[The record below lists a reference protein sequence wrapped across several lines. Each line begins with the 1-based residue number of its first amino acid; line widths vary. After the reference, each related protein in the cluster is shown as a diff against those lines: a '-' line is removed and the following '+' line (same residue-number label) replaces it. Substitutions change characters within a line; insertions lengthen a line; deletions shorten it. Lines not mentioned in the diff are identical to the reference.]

1 MSGLFRVGGKIVS
14 IVTERRFLRAA
25 GAAIQA
31 RLAESGGMTR
41 VEGSEIACVV
51 ASVIGS
57 SLNCLL
63 LLDEKGDI
71 LEFNRSAEEAY
82 GYFRSELLGK
92 PIWSLIDRN
101 PSREEDEDALHA
113 YIAAGD
119 STAGLR
125 VVVDVRMKSGDV
137 VPLEISVTSLVIGG
151 ERRFLLSPRDLS
163 ARRANDELAES
174 SRRLELAVDGAKLGT
189 WTFDMATGRTWYS
202 DRSKAMYGLPADAEM
217 STAAIRASVHPDHW
231 EEVSDPY
238 LHGFTQDRV
247 EVEYRVCCPDG
258 STRWI
263 YSLGALNRDS
273 DGVAHSVSGIH
284 LDITDR
290 KRAEEE
296 RDEARRALDLAVEGA
311 GLGLWSVDP
320 ATGAVWHSETSRR
333 LWGMDLDMPIDAAT
347 LRDYIHPDDWET
359 VREPYRLGFPE
370 ETVSLEH
377 RVIWPNGEVRWL
389 HALGQAQRDSTGA
402 VTMVTGIHL
411 DITDR
416 KRGEAELAETRRQF
430 ELAVEGANLGLWTID
445 PRTGETWY
453 SARSRELYG
462 VDGEMHLDGTT
473 LKAFIHPEDWDVVV
487 EAARS
492 GFPNDAVSLEHRV
505 IWPNGE
511 TRWVHSLGTVVR
523 DSEGEATLVTGIHVD
538 ITDRKR
544 AESELARSRDALH
557 QSEKLAAL
565 GSLLAGVSHELNN
578 PLAAIVGQAEM
589 LQEDSVGTPFEV
601 RGKKIGAAAE
611 RCARIVQTFLAMARQ
626 KDAQRSLVDLNDVV
640 ATALDITDYGLRT
653 AGIGVRVTLGSMLPK
668 VLGDRDQL
676 HQVLVNLIVNAQH
689 AMQGGE
695 AFDKTL
701 TVRTS
706 VSHSGE
712 VLLDVTDTGPG
723 VPEKLKGRIFDP
735 FFTTKPQ
742 GVGTG
747 VGLSF
752 SHGIV
757 EAHGGTIVL
766 EPSRRGAHFRIAL
779 PATAESDP
787 VAVPIAAET
796 AAESGAGGKALVVE
810 DEADVADTL
819 RELLEREGYRVTVA
833 GDGAAALMAIDR
845 GEYDLIVSDLR
856 MPGVSGPDLH
866 ARLAETKPHLI
877 GRMGFVTG
885 DTLGSSMDDFLRG
898 CGRPV
903 LEKPFTKVGVRCLIA
918 SILQPRVDA

>member
-1 MSGLFRVGGKIVS
+1 M
-14 IVTERRFLRAA
+14 E
-25 GAAIQA
+25 
-31 RLAESGGMTR
+31 
-41 VEGSEIACVV
+41 EGEIACVV
-51 ASVIGS
+51 ASVISS

-63 LLDEKGDI
+63 LLDEKGEI
-71 LEFNRSAEEAY
+71 LEFNRAAEEAY
-82 GYFRSELLGK
+82 GYFRSEVVGK

-101 PSREEDEDALHA
+101 ASREEDEDALEA
-113 YIAAGD
+113 YIEGGDAA
-119 STAGLR
+119 TGLR
-125 VVVDVRMKSGDV
+125 VVVDVRMKSGEI

-151 ERRFLLSPRDLS
+151 RRRFLLSPRDLS
-163 ARRANDELAES
+163 ARQANDELAES
-174 SRRLELAVDGAKLGT
+174 SRRLELAVEGAKLGT
-189 WTFDMATGRTWYS
+189 WTFDMETGRTWYS
-202 DRSKAMYGLPADAEM
+202 DRSKAMYGLAPDAEM

-238 LHGFTQDRV
+238 LNGFNEDRV

-273 DGVAHSVSGIH
+273 DGIARSVSGIH

-290 KRAEEE
+290 KRAEDE

-320 ATGAVWHSETSRR
+320 GTGVVWHSETSRR

-347 LRDYIHPDDWET
+347 LKDYIHPEDWET
-359 VREPYRLGFPE
+359 VREPYREGFPE

-377 RVIWPNGEVRWL
+377 RVIWPGGEVRWL
-389 HALGQAQRDSTGA
+389 HALGQAQRDSSGT

-473 LKAFIHPEDWDVVV
+473 LKAFIHPDDWDVVV
-487 EAARS
+487 EAARN

-523 DSEGEATLVTGIHVD
+523 DSEGEAILVTGIHVD

-544 AESELARSRDALH
+544 AEQELAVSREALH
-557 QSEKLAAL
+557 QSEKLVAL

-589 LQEDSVGTPFEV
+589 LQEDSVGTAFEV
-601 RGKKIGAAAE
+601 RGKKIAAAAE

-640 ATALDITDYGLRT
+640 ATALEIAEYGLRT
-653 AGIGVRVTLGSMLPK
+653 TGISVRVTLGSMLPK

-689 AMQGGE
+689 AMQSGA

-706 VSHSGE
+706 VSQSGE
-712 VLLDVTDTGPG
+712 VLLDVTDTGAG

-757 EAHGGTIVL
+757 EAHGGTITL

-779 PATAESDP
+779 PAAASESGP

-796 AAESGAGGKALVVE
+796 VAETARGGGRALVVE
-810 DEADVADTL
+810 DEADVAETL
-819 RELLEREGYRVTVA
+819 RELLEREGYEVTVA
-833 GDGAAALMAIDR
+833 GNGSAALMALDR
-845 GEYDLIVSDLR
+845 GEYDLILSDLR

-877 GRMGFVTG
+877 ERMGFVTG
-885 DTLGSSMDDFLRG
+885 DTLGSSMDDFLRA

-903 LEKPFTKVGVRCLIA
+903 LEKPFSKVGVRCLIA
-918 SILQPRVDA
+918 SILQPKVEA

>member
-1 MSGLFRVGGKIVS
+1 MK
-14 IVTERRFLRAA
+14 
-25 GAAIQA
+25 
-31 RLAESGGMTR
+31 R
-41 VEGSEIACVV
+41 VEEGEIACVV
-51 ASVIGS
+51 ASVISS

-71 LEFNRSAEEAY
+71 LEFNRAAEEAY
-82 GYFRSELLGK
+82 GYFRTEVVGK

-101 PSREEDEDALHA
+101 PSREEDEDALEV
-113 YIAAGD
+113 YIESGD
-119 STAGLR
+119 STTGLR

-174 SRRLELAVDGAKLGT
+174 SRRLELAVEGAKLGT
-189 WTFDMATGRTWYS
+189 WTFDMETGRTWYS

-217 STAAIRASVHPDHW
+217 STAAIRDSVHPDHW
-231 EEVSDPY
+231 QEVSDPY

-273 DGVAHSVSGIH
+273 EGIARNVSGIH

-296 RDEARRALDLAVEGA
+296 RDDARRTLDLAVEGA

-320 ATGAVWHSETSRR
+320 GTGAVWHSETSRR
-333 LWGMDLDMPIDAAT
+333 LWGMDPDMPIDAAT
-347 LRDYIHPDDWET
+347 LREYIHPEDWEL
-359 VREPYRLGFPE
+359 VRDPYREGFPK

-377 RVIWPNGEVRWL
+377 RVIWPTGEVRWL
-389 HALGQAQRDSTGA
+389 HALGQARRDSSGT

-416 KRGEAELAETRRQF
+416 KRSEAELAETRRQF

-453 SARSRELYG
+453 SARSRALYG

-473 LKAFIHPEDWDVVV
+473 LKAFIHPEDWDVVL
-487 EAARS
+487 ESARS
-492 GFPNDAVSLEHRV
+492 GFPGDSVSLEHRV
-505 IWPNGE
+505 IWPNGD

-523 DSEGEATLVTGIHVD
+523 DGDGEAALVTGIHVD

-544 AESELARSRDALH
+544 AEQELARSRDALH

-589 LQEDSVGTPFEV
+589 LQEDSVGTVFEI
-601 RGKKIGAAAE
+601 RGKKIAAAAE

-626 KDAQRSLVDLNDVV
+626 RDAQRSLVDLNDVV
-640 ATALDITDYGLRT
+640 ATALEIAEYGLRT

-668 VLGDRDQL
+668 VFGDRDQL

-689 AMQGGE
+689 AMQGSE
-695 AFDKTL
+695 AFDKTV

-706 VSHSGE
+706 VSQSGE
-712 VLLDVTDTGPG
+712 VLLDVTDTGTG
-723 VPEKLKGRIFDP
+723 VPEKLRGRIFDP

-757 EAHGGTIVL
+757 EAHGGTITL

-779 PATAESDP
+779 PAAAESGL
-787 VAVPIAAET
+787 VAVPIATET
-796 AAESGAGGKALVVE
+796 AAEATPGGRALVVE
-810 DEADVADTL
+810 DESDVAETL
-819 RELLEREGYRVTVA
+819 RELLEREGYKVTVA
-833 GDGAAALMAIDR
+833 GDGAQALMAIDR
-845 GEYDLIVSDLR
+845 GEFDLILSDLR

-877 GRMGFVTG
+877 DRMGFVTG

-903 LEKPFTKVGVRCLIA
+903 LEKPFSKIGVRCLIA
-918 SILQPRVDA
+918 SILQPKVDA

>member
-1 MSGLFRVGGKIVS
+1 
-14 IVTERRFLRAA
+14 
-25 GAAIQA
+25 
-31 RLAESGGMTR
+31 MTR

-51 ASVIGS
+51 ASVISS

-71 LEFNRSAEEAY
+71 LEYNRSAEEAY
-82 GYFRSELLGK
+82 GYFRTEVIGK
-92 PIWSLIDRN
+92 PIWSLVERN
-101 PSREEDEDALHA
+101 ASREEDEDALHA
-113 YIAAGD
+113 YIAGGD
-119 STAGLR
+119 STTGLR

-174 SRRLELAVDGAKLGT
+174 SRRLELAVEGAKLGT
-189 WTFDMATGRTWYS
+189 WTFDMETGRTWYS

-217 STAAIRASVHPDHW
+217 STAAIQAAVHPDHW
-231 EEVSDPY
+231 AEVSEPY
-238 LHGFTQDRV
+238 LNGFTQDRV

-263 YSLGALNRDS
+263 YSLGALNPDP
-273 DGVAHSVSGIH
+273 DGTARSVSGIH

-290 KRAEEE
+290 KRAEDE
-296 RDEARRALDLAVEGA
+296 RDEARRALDLAVDGA

-320 ATGAVWHSETSRR
+320 GTGAVWHSETSRR
-333 LWGMDLDMPIDAAT
+333 LWGMDPDMPIDAAT
-347 LRDYIHPDDWET
+347 LRDYIHPDDWES

-377 RVIWPNGEVRWL
+377 RVIWPTGEVRWL
-389 HALGQAQRDSTGA
+389 HALGQAQRDSSGA

-523 DSEGEATLVTGIHVD
+523 DSEGEAILVTGIHVD

-544 AESELARSRDALH
+544 AEQELARSRDALH

-589 LQEDSVGTPFEV
+589 LQEDSVGTPFEL
-601 RGKKIGAAAE
+601 RGQKIGAAAE

-640 ATALDITDYGLRT
+640 ATALEITEYGLRT
-653 AGIGVRVTLGSMLPK
+653 AGIGARVTLGSMLPK

-706 VSHSGE
+706 VSQSGE

-779 PATAESDP
+779 PPATESEP

-796 AAESGAGGKALVVE
+796 AAESAAGGKALVVE

-833 GDGAAALMAIDR
+833 GDGSAALMTLDR
-845 GEYDLIVSDLR
+845 GEFDLIISDLR

-877 GRMGFVTG
+877 ERMGFVTG

>member
-1 MSGLFRVGGKIVS
+1 MSVAGRIGDGMGK
-14 IVTERRFLRAA
+14 
-25 GAAIQA
+25 
-31 RLAESGGMTR
+31 
-41 VEGSEIACVV
+41 VEQGDIACVV
-51 ASVIGS
+51 ASVISS

-71 LEFNRSAEEAY
+71 LEFNRAAEEAY
-82 GYFRSELLGK
+82 GYSAKEMVGR
-92 PIWSLIDRN
+92 PVWNLIVPN
-101 PSREEDEDALHA
+101 HSREEDEDALRE
-113 YIAAGD
+113 YIAQGNA
-119 STAGLR
+119 TRGLR
-125 VVVDVRMKSGDV
+125 VIIDVRMKSCEV

-151 ERRFLLSPRDLS
+151 KRRFLLSPRDLT
-163 ARRANDELAES
+163 AKRANDELAES

-189 WTFDMATGRTWYS
+189 WTFDMETGRTWYS
-202 DRSKAMYGLPADAEM
+202 DRSKAMYGLPADTEM
-217 STAAIRASVHPDHW
+217 STSVIRDAIHPDHW
-231 EEVSDPY
+231 EEVSEPY
-238 LHGFTQDRV
+238 LNGFTQDRV
-247 EVEYRVCCPDG
+247 EVEYRVVCPDG
-258 STRWI
+258 SVRWI
-263 YSLGALNRDS
+263 YSLGALNRDAT
-273 DGVAHSVSGIH
+273 GVARSVSGIH

-296 RDEARRALDLAVEGA
+296 RDEARRQLDLAVEGA

-320 ATGAVWHSETSRR
+320 STGAVWHSDTSRR
-333 LWGMDLDMPIDAAT
+333 LYGMDPDMPIDAAT
-347 LRDYIHPDDWET
+347 LKDYIHPDDWEM
-359 VREPYRLGFPE
+359 VRAPYREGFPE

-377 RVIWPNGEVRWL
+377 RVVWPNGEVRWL
-389 HALGQAQRDSTGA
+389 HALGQAQRDSSGA
-402 VTMVTGIHL
+402 VEMVTGIHL

-416 KRGEAELAETRRQF
+416 KRGEQELAETRRQF
-430 ELAVEGANLGLWTID
+430 ELAVEGANLGLWTVD
-445 PRTGETWY
+445 PKTGETWY

-462 VDGEMHLDGTT
+462 VDGDMHLDGSS
-473 LKAFIHPEDWDVVV
+473 LKAFIHPDDWDMVA
-487 EAARS
+487 ESARN
-492 GFPNDAVSLEHRV
+492 GFPSDTVSLEHRV
-505 IWPNGE
+505 VWPNGE

-523 DSEGEATLVTGIHVD
+523 DGEGEATLVTGIHVD

-544 AESELARSRDALH
+544 AEQELARSRDALH

-589 LQEDSVGTPFEV
+589 LQEDSVGTAFEA
-601 RGKKIGAAAE
+601 RGRKIAAAAE
-611 RCARIVQTFLAMARQ
+611 RCSRIVQTFLAMARQ
-626 KDAQRSLVDLNDVV
+626 KDAQRSLVDLNEVV
-640 ATALDITDYGLRT
+640 ATALEITEYALRT
-653 AGIGVRVTLGSMLPK
+653 AGIGARVTLGSRLPK
-668 VLGDRDQL
+668 VTGDRDQL
-676 HQVLVNLIVNAQH
+676 HQVLVNLIVNAQQ

-695 AFDKTL
+695 TFDKTL

-712 VLLDVTDTGPG
+712 VLLDVSDTGPG
-723 VPEKLKGRIFDP
+723 VPEKLKGRIFEP

-757 EAHGGTIVL
+757 EAHGGTITL
-766 EPSRRGAHFRIAL
+766 EPSRRGAHFRIAFP
-779 PATAESDP
+779 PATETDL
-787 VAVPIAAET
+787 VAVPIAAQTVPET
-796 AAESGAGGKALVVE
+796 IAGGRALVVE
-810 DEADVADTL
+810 DETDVADTL
-819 RELLEREGYRVTVA
+819 CELLEREGYKVTVA

-845 GEYDLIVSDLR
+845 SEYDLILSDLR

-885 DTLGSSMDDFLRG
+885 DTLGSSMDDFLRA